1 MKNSIFATEKKQLML
16 DIHNL
21 GVSFGGEVLF
31 ENLSFRIG
39 QGDRIGLIGKN
50 GAGKSTLLKLL
61 AGKNSPSVGGISL
74 EKNATIGYLPQ
85 ELEVENHR
93 TVLEE
98 TFQAFPEILKN
109 QSRQDEVSRLLNKRT
124 DYESDDYQELIQELS
139 DLGGTFEVIG
149 GYQYKAQSEKILAG
163 LGFTSRDFDQLTAT
177 FSGGWRMRI
186 ELAKILLKSHDIL
199 LLDEPTN
206 HLDIDSI
213 EWLEQFLMKYKGSV
227 VLVSHDIMFL
237 DQVTNRTIEIVNK
250 RHFDLKKPYTLFM
263 SLRDEMRTQQQAAQK
278 NQEKQ
283 IQQTEKLIERFR
295 AKASKASMAQ
305 SLIKKLDKVERIEI
319 DAEETEAMKLKFPLA
334 LQPGKMI
341 FETKGLAK
349 SYGDKIVLNDVELY
363 IERGTKLAFVGQN
376 GQGKSTLAKLLV
388 SVIKGSG
395 NLRLGHNVK
404 IGYFAQ
410 NQSET
415 LEASKSVLEIVQD
428 AATVE
433 NRTRVRD
440 MLGAFLFKGDA
451 VEKKVSVLSGGE
463 RNRLALCKLLLQ
475 PFNVLVMDEP
485 TNHLDIQ
492 SKKILKEALNHFEG
506 TLLMV
511 SHDRD
516 FLSGLCHQVLEFKDG
531 KTKLYLDDVNTYLEN
546 KKLDS
551 LKELEKTERKSNQT
565 ETGGNDYTLQ
575 KKEKSLKNKLS
586 KLEDQ
591 IATLEREIK
600 AIDLELEINY
610 DQTISIPDFF
620 DHYQEKK
627 QRLSQNMENW
637 EELVAKIES
646 IRES

>member
-1 MKNSIFATEKKQLML
+1 ML
-16 DIHNL
+16 DVQNL
-21 GVSFGGEVLF
+21 GVSFAGEVLF
-31 ENLSFRIG
+31 ESLSFRIG
-39 QGDRIGLIGKN
+39 RGDRIGLIGKN

-61 AGKNSPSVGGISL
+61 AGENSPTQGGMSL
-74 EKNATIGYLPQ
+74 EKNATLGYLPQ

-98 TFQAFPEILKN
+98 TYQAFPEILKN
-109 QSRQDEVSRLLNKRT
+109 ETRQEKIGEKLNNRT
-124 DYESDDYQELIQELS
+124 DYESEPYQELIQELS
-139 DLGGTFEVIG
+139 DLSSAFEVLG
-149 GYQYKAQSEKILAG
+149 GYQYKAQSEKILTG
-163 LGFTSRDFDQLTAT
+163 LGFVSKDFNQLTAT

-186 ELAKILLKSHDIL
+186 ELAKILLKSHDLL

-227 VLVSHDIMFL
+227 ILVSHDIMFL

-250 RHFDLKKPYTLFM
+250 RHFDLKKSYTLFM
-263 SLRDEMRTQQQAAQK
+263 SLREEMRIQQQAAQK

-295 AKASKASMAQ
+295 AKASKANMAQ
-305 SLIKKLDKVERIEI
+305 SLIKKLNKVERIEI
-319 DAEETEAMKLKFPLA
+319 DAEETEVMKLKFPVA

-349 SYGDKIVLNDVELY
+349 SYGDKKVLNDVDLF

-388 SVIKGSG
+388 SVIEGTG
-395 NLRLGHNVK
+395 DLRLGHNVK

-415 LEASKSVLEIVQD
+415 LDASKTVLEIVQD
-428 AATVE
+428 AATAE

-440 MLGAFLFKGDA
+440 MLGAFLFRGDA
-451 VEKKVSVLSGGE
+451 VDKKASVLSGGE

-492 SKKILKEALNHFEG
+492 SKKILKEALIHFEG
-506 TLLMV
+506 TLILV

-531 KTKLYLDDVNTYLEN
+531 KTKSYLDDVNTYLEN

-551 LKELEKTERKSNQT
+551 LKALEKKVLKSKT
-565 ETGGNDYTLQ
+565 TDSKVNDYHLQ

-586 KLEDQ
+586 KVEDQ
-591 IATLEREIK
+591 IANLERDIK

-610 DQTISIPDFF
+610 EETISTPDFF

-627 QRLSQNMENW
+627 KQLTQYMEKW
-637 EELVAKIES
+637 EEIVATLDKLNQG
-646 IRES
+646 

>member
-1 MKNSIFATEKKQLML
+1 ML
-16 DIHNL
+16 DINNL

-39 QGDRIGLIGKN
+39 RGDRIGLIGKN

-61 AGKNSPSVGGISL
+61 AGKNSPSVGGMSL

-109 QSRQDEVSRLLNKRT
+109 QSRQDEVSKLLNTRT
-124 DYESDDYQELIQELS
+124 DYETDDYKELIQELS
-139 DLGGTFEVIG
+139 DLGSAFEVMG

-163 LGFTSRDFDQLTAT
+163 LGFTPLDFDQLTAT

-263 SLRDEMRTQQQAAQK
+263 SLRYEMRAQQQAAQK

-319 DAEETEAMKLKFPLA
+319 DAEETEAMKLKFPVA

-341 FETKGLAK
+341 FETKGLAM
-349 SYGDKIVLNDVELY
+349 SYGDKKVLNDVDLY

-531 KTKLYLDDVNTYLEN
+531 KTRLFLDDVNTYLEN
-546 KKLDS
+546 KKMDS
-551 LKELEKTERKSNQT
+551 LKELEKTERKSKQP
-565 ETGGNDYTLQ
+565 EKGVNDYALQ

-610 DQTISIPDFF
+610 DQTISTPNFF
-620 DHYQEKK
+620 DQYQEKK
-627 QRLSQNMENW
+627 KRLSQHMENW
-637 EELVAKIES
+637 EELVAAIES
-646 IRES
+646 IAKN

>member
-1 MKNSIFATEKKQLML
+1 ML
-16 DIHNL
+16 DVQNL

-39 QGDRIGLIGKN
+39 RGDRIGLIGKN
-50 GAGKSTLLKLL
+50 GAGKSTFLKLL
-61 AGKNSPSVGGISL
+61 AGENSPSSGGMSL
-74 EKNATIGYLPQ
+74 EKNTTIGYLPQ
-85 ELEVENHR
+85 ELEVDNHR
-93 TVLEE
+93 SVLEE

-109 QSRQDEVSRLLNKRT
+109 QSRQEKIGELLNTRT
-124 DYESDDYQELIQELS
+124 DYESDEYQELIQELS
-139 DLGGTFEVIG
+139 DLGSAFEVLG
-149 GYQYKAQSEKILAG
+149 GYQFKSQTEKILAG
-163 LGFTSRDFDQLTAT
+163 LGFTTRDFDQLTST

-186 ELAKILLKSHDIL
+186 ELAKILLKSHDLL

-213 EWLEQFLMKYKGSV
+213 EWLEQFLMNCKGSV

-237 DQVTNRTIEIVNK
+237 NQVTNRTIEIVNK
-250 RHFDLKKPYTLFM
+250 RHFDLKKPYSIFM
-263 SLRDEMRTQQQAAQK
+263 SLREEMRIQQQAAQK

-283 IQQTEKLIERFR
+283 IQQTEKLIERFK
-295 AKASKASMAQ
+295 AKSSKASMAQ
-305 SLIKKLDKVERIEI
+305 SLIKKLDKIERIEI
-319 DAEETEAMKLKFPLA
+319 DAEDTEAMKLKFPVA

-341 FETKGLAK
+341 FETRGLAK
-349 SYGDKIVLNDVELY
+349 SYGDKKVLNDVDLF

-388 SVIKGSG
+388 SAIQGSG
-395 NLRLGHNVK
+395 ELRLGHNVK

-415 LEASKSVLEIVQD
+415 LEASKTVLDIVQD
-428 AATVE
+428 AATSE

-440 MLGAFLFKGDA
+440 ILGAFLFRGDV

-492 SKKILKEALNHFEG
+492 SKKILKEALVNFEG

-516 FLSGLCHQVLEFKDG
+516 FLSGLCYQVLEFSEG

-551 LKELEKTERKSNQT
+551 LKELEKTERKSKKSDT
-565 ETGGNDYTLQ
+565 RVDDYSLQ

-586 KLEDQ
+586 KLEDK

-610 DQTISIPDFF
+610 DKTISTLYFF
-620 DHYQEKK
+620 DHYHEKK
-627 QRLSQNMENW
+627 KRLSQYMENW
-637 EELVAKIES
+637 GQLVAAIES
-646 IRES
+646 LGKS

>member
-1 MKNSIFATEKKQLML
+1 ML
-16 DIHNL
+16 DINNL

-39 QGDRIGLIGKN
+39 RGDRIGLIGKN

-61 AGKNSPSVGGISL
+61 AGKNSPSVGGMSL

-109 QSRQDEVSRLLNKRT
+109 QSRQDEVSKLLNTRT
-124 DYESDDYQELIQELS
+124 DYETDDYQELIQELS
-139 DLGGTFEVIG
+139 DLGSAFEVMG

-163 LGFTSRDFDQLTAT
+163 LGFTPLDFDQLTAT

-263 SLRDEMRTQQQAAQK
+263 SLRYEMRAQQQAAQK

-319 DAEETEAMKLKFPLA
+319 DAEETEAMKLKFPVA

-349 SYGDKIVLNDVELY
+349 SYGDKKVLNDVDLY

-531 KTKLYLDDVNTYLEN
+531 KTRLFLDDVNTYLEN
-546 KKLDS
+546 KKMDS
-551 LKELEKTERKSNQT
+551 LKELEKTERKSKQP
-565 ETGGNDYTLQ
+565 EKGVNDYALQ

-610 DQTISIPDFF
+610 DQTISTPDFF

-627 QRLSQNMENW
+627 KRLSQHMENW
-637 EELVAKIES
+637 EELVAAIES
-646 IRES
+646 IAKN

>member
-1 MKNSIFATEKKQLML
+1 ML
-16 DIHNL
+16 DINNL

-31 ENLSFRIG
+31 ENISFRIG
-39 QGDRIGLIGKN
+39 RGDRIGLIGKN
-50 GAGKSTLLKLL
+50 GAGKSTLLRLL
-61 AGKNSPSVGGISL
+61 AGKNSPSVGGMSL

-109 QSRQDEVSRLLNKRT
+109 QSRQDEVSKLLNTRT
-124 DYESDDYQELIQELS
+124 DYETDDYQELIQELS
-139 DLGGTFEVIG
+139 DLGSAFEVMG

-163 LGFTSRDFDQLTAT
+163 LGFTPLDFDQLTAT

-186 ELAKILLKSHDIL
+186 ELAKILLKSHEIL

-263 SLRDEMRTQQQAAQK
+263 SLRYEMRAQQQAARK

-319 DAEETEAMKLKFPLA
+319 DAEETEAMKLKFPVA

-349 SYGDKIVLNDVELY
+349 SYGDKKVLNDVDLY

-531 KTKLYLDDVNTYLEN
+531 KTKLFLDDVNTYLEN
-546 KKLDS
+546 KKMDS
-551 LKELEKTERKSNQT
+551 LKELEKTERKSKHP
-565 ETGGNDYTLQ
+565 EKGVNDYSLQ

-610 DQTISIPDFF
+610 DQTISIPNFF

-627 QRLSQNMENW
+627 KRLSQHMENW
-637 EELVAKIES
+637 GELVAAIES
-646 IRES
+646 IAKN

>member
-1 MKNSIFATEKKQLML
+1 ML

-31 ENLSFRIG
+31 QDLSFRIG
-39 QGDRIGLIGKN
+39 RGDRIGLIGKN

-61 AGKNSPSVGGISL
+61 AGENSPTEGIMSL
-74 EKNATIGYLPQ
+74 EKDITLGYLPQ
-85 ELEVENHR
+85 ELEVDNHR

-109 QSRQDEVSRLLNKRT
+109 QSLQDEIGEQLNTRT
-124 DYESDDYQELIQELS
+124 DYESDAYQNLIQELS
-139 DLGGTFEVIG
+139 DLGSAFESLG
-149 GYQYKAQSEKILAG
+149 GYQYKSQSEKILAG
-163 LGFTSRDFDQLTAT
+163 LGFTTQDFDQLTDT

-186 ELAKILLKSHDIL
+186 ELAKILLKSHDLL

-250 RHFDLKKPYTLFM
+250 RHFDLKKPYTQFM
-263 SLRDEMRTQQQAAQK
+263 NLRNEIRVQQFAAQK

-283 IQQTEKLIERFR
+283 IQNTERLIERFR

-305 SLIKKLDKVERIEI
+305 SLIKKLDKVERITI
-319 DAEETEAMKLKFPLA
+319 DDEETETMKVSFPVA
-334 LQPGKMI
+334 VQPGKMI
-341 FETKGLAK
+341 FETEGLAK
-349 SYGDKIVLNDVELY
+349 SYGTKKVLNDVDLF
-363 IERGTKLAFVGQN
+363 IERGVKLAFVGQN

-388 SVIKGSG
+388 SEIKGDG
-395 NLRLGHNVK
+395 NIRLGHNVK

-415 LEASKSVLEIVQD
+415 LAATKTVLEVAQD
-428 AATVE
+428 AATAE
-433 NRTRVRD
+433 NRTKVRD
-440 MLGAFLFKGDA
+440 MLGAFLFRGDA
-451 VEKKVSVLSGGE
+451 VDKKVSVLSGGE

-492 SKKILKEALNHFEG
+492 SKKILKQALSEFQG
-506 TLLMV
+506 TLILV

-516 FLSGLCHQVLEFKDG
+516 FLTGLCQQVLEFKEG
-531 KTKLYLDDVNTYLEN
+531 EIKLFLDDVDTYLEN
-546 KKLDS
+546 KKMDS
-551 LKELEKTERKSNQT
+551 LKVLEKKQRTHKAFSPKGQDYALHKKSK
-565 ETGGNDYTLQ
+565 G
-575 KKEKSLKNKLS
+575 LKNKLS
-586 KLEDQ
+586 KIEDQ
-591 IATLEREIK
+591 IATLEQEIK
-600 AIDLELEINY
+600 SIDLELELNY
-610 DQTISIPDFF
+610 DATISTPNFF
-620 DHYQEKK
+620 DQYQEKK
-627 QRLSQNMENW
+627 KRLSLYMQEWEKIVADLENSK
-637 EELVAKIES
+637 LQ
-646 IRES
+646 

>member
-1 MKNSIFATEKKQLML
+1 ML

-31 ENLSFRIG
+31 QDLSFRIG
-39 QGDRIGLIGKN
+39 RGDRIGLIGKN

-61 AGKNSPSVGGISL
+61 AGENSPTEGIMSL
-74 EKNATIGYLPQ
+74 EKDITLGYLPQ
-85 ELEVENHR
+85 ELEVDNHR

-109 QSRQDEVSRLLNKRT
+109 QSLQDEIGEQLNTRT
-124 DYESDDYQELIQELS
+124 DYESDAYQNLIQELS
-139 DLGGTFEVIG
+139 DLGSAFETLG
-149 GYQYKAQSEKILAG
+149 GYQYKSQSEKILAG
-163 LGFTSRDFDQLTAT
+163 LGFTTQDFDQLTDT

-186 ELAKILLKSHDIL
+186 ELAKILLKSHDLL

-250 RHFDLKKPYTLFM
+250 RHFDLKKPYTQFM
-263 SLRDEMRTQQQAAQK
+263 NLRNEIRVQQFAAQK

-283 IQQTEKLIERFR
+283 IQNTERLIERFR

-305 SLIKKLDKVERIEI
+305 SLIKKLDKVERITI
-319 DAEETEAMKLKFPLA
+319 DDEETETMKVSFPVA
-334 LQPGKMI
+334 VQPGKMI
-341 FETKGLAK
+341 FETEGLAK
-349 SYGDKIVLNDVELY
+349 SYGTKKVLNDVDLF
-363 IERGTKLAFVGQN
+363 IERGVKLAFVGQN

-388 SVIKGSG
+388 SEIKGDG
-395 NLRLGHNVK
+395 NIRLGHNVK

-415 LEASKSVLEIVQD
+415 LAATKTVLEVAQD
-428 AATVE
+428 AATAE
-433 NRTRVRD
+433 NRTKVRD
-440 MLGAFLFKGDA
+440 MLGAFLFRGDA
-451 VEKKVSVLSGGE
+451 VDKKVSVLSGGE

-492 SKKILKEALNHFEG
+492 SKKILKQALSEFQG
-506 TLLMV
+506 TLILV

-516 FLSGLCHQVLEFKDG
+516 FLTGLCQQVLEFKEG
-531 KTKLYLDDVNTYLEN
+531 EIKLFLDDVDTYLEN
-546 KKLDS
+546 KKMDS
-551 LKELEKTERKSNQT
+551 LKVLEKKQRTHKAVSPKGQDYALHKKSK
-565 ETGGNDYTLQ
+565 G
-575 KKEKSLKNKLS
+575 LKNKLS
-586 KLEDQ
+586 KIEDQ
-591 IATLEREIK
+591 IATLEQEIK
-600 AIDLELEINY
+600 SIDLELELNY
-610 DQTISIPDFF
+610 DATISTPNFF
-620 DHYQEKK
+620 DQYQEKK
-627 QRLSQNMENW
+627 KRLSLYMQEWEKIVADLEN
-637 EELVAKIES
+637 LKLQ
-646 IRES
+646 

>member
-1 MKNSIFATEKKQLML
+1 ML
-16 DIHNL
+16 DVKNL

-39 QGDRIGLIGKN
+39 RGDRIGLIGKN
-50 GAGKSTLLKLL
+50 GAGKSTFLKLL
-61 AGKNSPSVGGISL
+61 ARENSPSVGGMSL

-109 QSRQDEVSRLLNKRT
+109 QSRQDEISELLNTRT
-124 DYESDDYQELIQELS
+124 DYESDNYQELIQELS
-139 DLGGTFEVIG
+139 DLGSAFEVLG

-163 LGFTSRDFDQLTAT
+163 LGFTTRDFDQLTGT
-177 FSGGWRMRI
+177 LSGGWRMRI
-186 ELAKILLKSHDIL
+186 ELAKILLKSHDLL

-250 RHFDLKKPYTLFM
+250 RHFDLKKSYTLFM
-263 SLRDEMRTQQQAAQK
+263 SLREEMRVQQLAAQK

-319 DAEETEAMKLKFPLA
+319 DAEETEAMKLKFPVA
-334 LQPGKMI
+334 VHPGKMI
-341 FETKGLAK
+341 FQTKGLAK
-349 SYGDKIVLNDVELY
+349 SYGDKKVLNHVDLF

-388 SVIKGSG
+388 SVIQGTG
-395 NLRLGHNVK
+395 DLRLGHNVK

-428 AATVE
+428 AATAE
-433 NRTRVRD
+433 NRTKVRD
-440 MLGAFLFKGDA
+440 MLGAFLFRGDA

-492 SKKILKEALNHFEG
+492 SKKILKEALIHFEG

-516 FLSGLCHQVLEFKDG
+516 FLSGLCHQVLEFKEG

-551 LKELEKTERKSNQT
+551 LKELEKKDRKSKPSD
-565 ETGGNDYTLQ
+565 GGINDYTLQ
-575 KKEKSLKNKLS
+575 KKEKSQKNKLS

-610 DQTISIPDFF
+610 DQTISIPGFF

-627 QRLSQNMENW
+627 KQLSQYMENW
-637 EELVAKIES
+637 EELVASIES
-646 IRES
+646 LGQS

>member
-1 MKNSIFATEKKQLML
+1 ML
-16 DIHNL
+16 DVQNL

-39 QGDRIGLIGKN
+39 RGDRIGLIGKN

-61 AGKNSPSVGGISL
+61 AGENSPSLGGMSL
-74 EKNATIGYLPQ
+74 EKNASIGYLPQ

-98 TFQAFPEILKN
+98 TFQAFPEVLKN
-109 QSRQDEVSRLLNKRT
+109 QSRQVKISELLNTRT
-124 DYESDDYQELIQELS
+124 DYESGNYQELIQELS
-139 DLGGTFEVIG
+139 DLGSAFEVLG

-163 LGFTSRDFDQLTAT
+163 LGFTTRDFDQLTST

-186 ELAKILLKSHDIL
+186 ELAKILLKSHDLL

-213 EWLEQFLMKYKGSV
+213 EWLEKFLMKYKGSV

-250 RHFDLKKPYTLFM
+250 RHFDLKKSYTLFM
-263 SLRDEMRTQQQAAQK
+263 SLRDEMRVQQHAAQK

-319 DAEETEAMKLKFPLA
+319 DAEETEAMKLKFPVA
-334 LQPGKMI
+334 VQPGKMI

-349 SYGDKIVLNDVELY
+349 SYGDKKVLNHVDLF

-388 SVIKGSG
+388 SVIQGTG
-395 NLRLGHNVK
+395 DLRLGHNVK

-428 AATVE
+428 AATAE
-433 NRTRVRD
+433 NRTKVRD
-440 MLGAFLFKGDA
+440 MLGAFLFRGDA

-492 SKKILKEALNHFEG
+492 SKKILKEALIHFEG

-531 KTKLYLDDVNTYLEN
+531 KTKLYLDEVNTYLEN

-551 LKELEKTERKSNQT
+551 LKELEKKERKSKLSNV
-565 ETGGNDYTLQ
+565 GINDYTLQ

-600 AIDLELEINY
+600 AVDLELEINY
-610 DQTISIPDFF
+610 DQTISSPDFF
-620 DHYQEKK
+620 DQYQEKK
-627 QRLSQNMENW
+627 KRLSQHMENW
-637 EELVAKIES
+637 EELVASIES
-646 IRES
+646 LG

>member
-1 MKNSIFATEKKQLML
+1 ML
-16 DIHNL
+16 DINNL

-31 ENLSFRIG
+31 ENISFRIG
-39 QGDRIGLIGKN
+39 RGDRIGLIGKN
-50 GAGKSTLLKLL
+50 GAGKSTLLRLL
-61 AGKNSPSVGGISL
+61 AGKNSPSVGGMSL

-109 QSRQDEVSRLLNKRT
+109 QSRQDEVSKLLNTRT
-124 DYESDDYQELIQELS
+124 DYETDDYQELIQELS
-139 DLGGTFEVIG
+139 DLGSAFEVMG

-163 LGFTSRDFDQLTAT
+163 LGFTPLDFDQLTAT

-186 ELAKILLKSHDIL
+186 ELAKILLKSHEIL

-263 SLRDEMRTQQQAAQK
+263 SLRYEMRAQQQAAQK

-319 DAEETEAMKLKFPLA
+319 DAEETEAMKLKFPVA

-349 SYGDKIVLNDVELY
+349 SYGDKKVLNDVDLY

-531 KTKLYLDDVNTYLEN
+531 KTKLFLDDVNTYLEN
-546 KKLDS
+546 KKMDS
-551 LKELEKTERKSNQT
+551 LKELEKTERKSKQP
-565 ETGGNDYTLQ
+565 EKGVNDYSLQ

-610 DQTISIPDFF
+610 DQTISIPNFF

-627 QRLSQNMENW
+627 KRLSQHMENW
-637 EELVAKIES
+637 EELVAAIES
-646 IRES
+646 IAKN

>member
-1 MKNSIFATEKKQLML
+1 ML
-16 DIHNL
+16 DINNL

-39 QGDRIGLIGKN
+39 RGDRIGLIGKN

-61 AGKNSPSVGGISL
+61 AGKNSPSIGGMSL

-109 QSRQDEVSRLLNKRT
+109 QSRQDEVSKLLNTRT
-124 DYESDDYQELIQELS
+124 DYETDDYQELIQELS
-139 DLGGTFEVIG
+139 DLGSAFEVMG

-163 LGFTSRDFDQLTAT
+163 LGFTPLDFDQLTAT

-263 SLRDEMRTQQQAAQK
+263 SLRYEMRAQQQAAQK

-319 DAEETEAMKLKFPLA
+319 DAEETEAMKLKFPVA

-349 SYGDKIVLNDVELY
+349 SYGDKKVLNDVDLY

-428 AATVE
+428 VATVE

-531 KTKLYLDDVNTYLEN
+531 KTRLFLDDVNTYLEN
-546 KKLDS
+546 KKMDS
-551 LKELEKTERKSNQT
+551 LKELEKTERKSKQP
-565 ETGGNDYTLQ
+565 EKGVNDYTLQ

-610 DQTISIPDFF
+610 DQTISTPDFF

-627 QRLSQNMENW
+627 KRLSQHMENW
-637 EELVAKIES
+637 EELVAAIES
-646 IRES
+646 IARN

>member
-1 MKNSIFATEKKQLML
+1 ML
-16 DIHNL
+16 DVQNL

-39 QGDRIGLIGKN
+39 RGDRIGLIGKN
-50 GAGKSTLLKLL
+50 GAGKSTFLKLL
-61 AGKNSPSVGGISL
+61 AGENSPSVGGMSL

-109 QSRQDEVSRLLNKRT
+109 QSRQDEISELLNTRT
-124 DYESDDYQELIQELS
+124 DYESDNYQELIQELS
-139 DLGGTFEVIG
+139 DLGSAFEVLG

-163 LGFTSRDFDQLTAT
+163 LGFTTRDFDQLTGT
-177 FSGGWRMRI
+177 LSGGWRMRI
-186 ELAKILLKSHDIL
+186 ELAKILLKSHDLL

-250 RHFDLKKPYTLFM
+250 RHFDLKKSYTLFM
-263 SLRDEMRTQQQAAQK
+263 SLREEMRVQQQAAQK

-319 DAEETEAMKLKFPLA
+319 DAEETEAMKLKFPVA
-334 LQPGKMI
+334 VQPGKMI

-349 SYGDKIVLNDVELY
+349 SYGDKKVLNHVDLF

-388 SVIKGSG
+388 SVIQGTG
-395 NLRLGHNVK
+395 DLRLGHNVK

-428 AATVE
+428 AATAE
-433 NRTRVRD
+433 NRTKVRD
-440 MLGAFLFKGDA
+440 MLGAFLFRGDA

-492 SKKILKEALNHFEG
+492 SKKILKEALIHFEG

-516 FLSGLCHQVLEFKDG
+516 FLSGLCHQVVEFKEG

-551 LKELEKTERKSNQT
+551 LKELEKTERKSKPSD
-565 ETGGNDYTLQ
+565 GVINDYTLQ
-575 KKEKSLKNKLS
+575 KKEKSLNNKLS

-610 DQTISIPDFF
+610 DQTISSPDFF

-627 QRLSQNMENW
+627 KRLSQHMENW
-637 EELVAKIES
+637 EELVASIES
-646 IRES
+646 LGQS

>member
-1 MKNSIFATEKKQLML
+1 ML
-16 DIHNL
+16 DVQNL

-39 QGDRIGLIGKN
+39 RGDRIGLIGKN

-61 AGKNSPSVGGISL
+61 AGENSPSLGGMSL
-74 EKNATIGYLPQ
+74 EKNASIGYLPQ

-109 QSRQDEVSRLLNKRT
+109 QSRQDEISELLNTRT
-124 DYESDDYQELIQELS
+124 DYESDNYQELIQELS
-139 DLGGTFEVIG
+139 DLGSAFEVLG

-163 LGFTSRDFDQLTAT
+163 LGFSSRDFDQLTGT

-186 ELAKILLKSHDIL
+186 ELAKILLKSHDLL

-263 SLRDEMRTQQQAAQK
+263 SFREEMRVQQQAAQK

-295 AKASKASMAQ
+295 AKATKASMAQ

-319 DAEETEAMKLKFPLA
+319 DAEETEAMKLKFPVA

-428 AATVE
+428 AATSE
-433 NRTRVRD
+433 KRSRVRD

-492 SKKILKEALNHFEG
+492 SKKILKEALIHFEG

-551 LKELEKTERKSNQT
+551 LKELEKTERKSNQA
-565 ETGGNDYTLQ
+565 ETGDNDYTLQ

-610 DQTISIPDFF
+610 DQTISTPDFF

-627 QRLSQNMENW
+627 KRLSQHMENW
-637 EELVAKIES
+637 EELVAAIES
-646 IRES
+646 KAKS

>member
-1 MKNSIFATEKKQLML
+1 ML

-31 ENLSFRIG
+31 QDLSFRIG
-39 QGDRIGLIGKN
+39 RGDRIGLIGKN

-61 AGKNSPSVGGISL
+61 AGENSPTEGIMSL
-74 EKNATIGYLPQ
+74 EKDITLGYLPQ
-85 ELEVENHR
+85 ELEVDNHR

-109 QSRQDEVSRLLNKRT
+109 QSLQDEIGEQLNTRT
-124 DYESDDYQELIQELS
+124 DYESDAYQNLIQELS
-139 DLGGTFEVIG
+139 DLGSAFETLG
-149 GYQYKAQSEKILAG
+149 GYQYKSQSEKILAG
-163 LGFTSRDFDQLTAT
+163 LGFTTQDFDQLTDT

-186 ELAKILLKSHDIL
+186 ELAKILLKSHDLL

-250 RHFDLKKPYTLFM
+250 RHFDLKKPYTQFM
-263 SLRDEMRTQQQAAQK
+263 NLRNEMRVQQSAAQK

-283 IQQTEKLIERFR
+283 IQNTERLIERFR

-305 SLIKKLDKVERIEI
+305 SLIKKLDKVERITI
-319 DAEETEAMKLKFPLA
+319 DDEETETMKVSFPVA
-334 LQPGKMI
+334 VQPGKMI
-341 FETKGLAK
+341 FETEGLAK
-349 SYGDKIVLNDVELY
+349 SYGTKKVLNDVDLF
-363 IERGTKLAFVGQN
+363 IERGVKLAFVGQN

-388 SVIKGSG
+388 SEIKGDG
-395 NLRLGHNVK
+395 NIRWGHNVK

-415 LEASKSVLEIVQD
+415 LAATKTVLEVAQD
-428 AATVE
+428 AATAE
-433 NRTRVRD
+433 NRTKVRD
-440 MLGAFLFKGDA
+440 MLGAFLFRGDA
-451 VEKKVSVLSGGE
+451 VDKKVSVLSGGE

-492 SKKILKEALNHFEG
+492 SKKILKQALSEFQG
-506 TLLMV
+506 TLILV

-516 FLSGLCHQVLEFKDG
+516 FLTGLCQQVLEFKESEI
-531 KTKLYLDDVNTYLEN
+531 KLFLDDVDTYLEN
-546 KKLDS
+546 KKMDS
-551 LKELEKTERKSNQT
+551 LKVLEKKQRTHKAVSPKGQDYALHKKSK
-565 ETGGNDYTLQ
+565 G
-575 KKEKSLKNKLS
+575 LKNKLS
-586 KLEDQ
+586 KIEDQ
-591 IATLEREIK
+591 IATLEQEIK
-600 AIDLELEINY
+600 SIDLELELNY
-610 DQTISIPDFF
+610 DATISTPNFF
-620 DHYQEKK
+620 DQYQEKK
-627 QRLSQNMENW
+627 KRLSLSMQEWEKIVADLEN
-637 EELVAKIES
+637 LKLQ
-646 IRES
+646 

>member
-1 MKNSIFATEKKQLML
+1 ML
-16 DIHNL
+16 DVQNL

-39 QGDRIGLIGKN
+39 RGDRIGLIGKN

-61 AGKNSPSVGGISL
+61 AGKNSPSVGGMSI

-109 QSRQDEVSRLLNKRT
+109 QSRQDQVSDLLNTRT
-124 DYESDDYQELIQELS
+124 DYETDNYHELIQELS
-139 DLGGTFEVIG
+139 DLGTEFEVMG

-163 LGFTSRDFDQLTAT
+163 LGFINSDFDQPTSN

-186 ELAKILLKSHDIL
+186 ELAKILLKSHDLL

-263 SLRDEMRTQQQAAQK
+263 SLREEMRAQQQAAQK

-319 DAEETEAMKLKFPLA
+319 DAEETEAMRLKFPVA

-349 SYGDKIVLNDVELY
+349 SYGDKKVLSDIDLY

-388 SVIKGSG
+388 SVIKGTG

-415 LEASKSVLEIVQD
+415 LDTSKTVLQIVQD
-428 AATVE
+428 AATSD
-433 NRTRVRD
+433 NRGKVRN
-440 MLGAFLFKGDA
+440 MLGAFLFRGDS

-475 PFNVLVMDEP
+475 PLNVLVMDEP

-492 SKKILKEALNHFEG
+492 SKKILKDALINFEG

-516 FLSGLCHQVLEFKDG
+516 FLSGLCHQVLEFKNG
-531 KTKLYLDDVNTYLEN
+531 KTKLYLDDVNTYLVN
-546 KKLDS
+546 KKWDT
-551 LKELEKTERKSNQT
+551 LKELEKTERKSKSLDVRR
-565 ETGGNDYTLQ
+565 NDYTLK

-586 KLEDQ
+586 KLENQ
-591 IATLEREIK
+591 ISTLEKEIK
-600 AIDLELEINY
+600 GIDLELEINY

-620 DHYQEKK
+620 DQYQEKK
-627 QRLSQNMENW
+627 KRLSQHMENW
-637 EELVAKIES
+637 YKLVADIES
-646 IRES
+646 ITKN

>member
-1 MKNSIFATEKKQLML
+1 ML
-16 DIHNL
+16 DINNL

-39 QGDRIGLIGKN
+39 RGDRIGLIGKN

-61 AGKNSPSVGGISL
+61 AGKKSPSVGGMSL

-109 QSRQDEVSRLLNKRT
+109 QSRQDEVSKLLNTRT
-124 DYESDDYQELIQELS
+124 DYETDDYQELIQELS
-139 DLGGTFEVIG
+139 DLGSAFEVMG

-163 LGFTSRDFDQLTAT
+163 LGFTPLDFDQLTGT

-263 SLRDEMRTQQQAAQK
+263 SLRYEMRAQQQAAQK

-295 AKASKASMAQ
+295 AKASKARMAQ

-319 DAEETEAMKLKFPLA
+319 DAEETEAMKLKFPVA

-349 SYGDKIVLNDVELY
+349 SYGDKKVLNDVDLY

-531 KTKLYLDDVNTYLEN
+531 KTKLFLDDVNTYLEN
-546 KKLDS
+546 KKMDS
-551 LKELEKTERKSNQT
+551 LKELEKTERKSKQP
-565 ETGGNDYTLQ
+565 EKGVNDYTLQ

-610 DQTISIPDFF
+610 DQTISTPDFF

-627 QRLSQNMENW
+627 KRLSQHMENW
-637 EELVAKIES
+637 EELVAAIES
-646 IRES
+646 IAKN

>member
-1 MKNSIFATEKKQLML
+1 ML
-16 DIHNL
+16 DVQNL

-39 QGDRIGLIGKN
+39 RGDRIGLIGKN

-61 AGKNSPSVGGISL
+61 AGENSPSLGGMSL
-74 EKNATIGYLPQ
+74 EKNASIGYLPQ

-98 TFQAFPEILKN
+98 AFQAFPEILKN
-109 QSRQDEVSRLLNKRT
+109 QSRQDEISELLNTRN
-124 DYESDDYQELIQELS
+124 DYESDNYQELIQELS
-139 DLGGTFEVIG
+139 DLGSAFEVLG

-163 LGFTSRDFDQLTAT
+163 LGFSSRDFDQLTGT

-186 ELAKILLKSHDIL
+186 ELAKILLKSHDLL

-250 RHFDLKKPYTLFM
+250 RYFDLKKPYTLFM
-263 SLRDEMRTQQQAAQK
+263 SFREEMRVQQQAAQK

-319 DAEETEAMKLKFPLA
+319 DAEETEAMKLKFPVA
-334 LQPGKMI
+334 VQPGKMI

-349 SYGDKIVLNDVELY
+349 SYGDNKVLNHVDLF

-388 SVIKGSG
+388 SVIQGTGDLKF
-395 NLRLGHNVK
+395 GHNVK

-433 NRTRVRD
+433 NRTKVRD
-440 MLGAFLFKGDA
+440 MLGAFLFRGDA

-492 SKKILKEALNHFEG
+492 SKKILKEALIHFEG

-551 LKELEKTERKSNQT
+551 LKELEKTERKSKPSD
-565 ETGGNDYTLQ
+565 GRINDYMLQ

-600 AIDLELEINY
+600 AIDIKLEINY
-610 DQTISIPDFF
+610 DQTISSPDFF

-627 QRLSQNMENW
+627 KQLSHHIENW
-637 EELVAKIES
+637 EVLVVSIEALGQS
-646 IRES
+646 

>member
-1 MKNSIFATEKKQLML
+1 ML
-16 DIHNL
+16 DVQNL

-39 QGDRIGLIGKN
+39 RGDRIGLIGKN

-61 AGKNSPSVGGISL
+61 AGKNSPSVGGMSI

-109 QSRQDEVSRLLNKRT
+109 QSRQDQVSDLLNTRT
-124 DYESDDYQELIQELS
+124 DYETDNYHELIQELS
-139 DLGGTFEVIG
+139 DLGTEFEVMG

-163 LGFTSRDFDQLTAT
+163 LGFINSDFDQPTSN

-186 ELAKILLKSHDIL
+186 ELAKILLKSHDLL

-263 SLRDEMRTQQQAAQK
+263 TLREEMRAQQQAAQK

-319 DAEETEAMKLKFPLA
+319 DAEETEAMRLKFPVA

-349 SYGDKIVLNDVELY
+349 SYGDKKVLSDIDLY

-388 SVIKGSG
+388 SVIKGTG

-415 LEASKSVLEIVQD
+415 LDTSKTVLQIVQD
-428 AATVE
+428 AATSD
-433 NRTRVRD
+433 NRGKVRN
-440 MLGAFLFKGDA
+440 MLGAFLFRGDS

-475 PFNVLVMDEP
+475 PLNVLVMDEP

-492 SKKILKEALNHFEG
+492 SKKILKDALINFEG

-516 FLSGLCHQVLEFKDG
+516 FLSGLCHQVLEFKNG
-531 KTKLYLDDVNTYLEN
+531 KTKLYLDDVNTYLVN
-546 KKLDS
+546 KKWDT
-551 LKELEKTERKSNQT
+551 LKELEKTERKSKSLDVRR
-565 ETGGNDYTLQ
+565 NDYTLK

-586 KLEDQ
+586 KLENQ
-591 IATLEREIK
+591 ISTLEKEIK
-600 AIDLELEINY
+600 GIDLELEINY

-620 DHYQEKK
+620 DQYQEKK
-627 QRLSQNMENW
+627 KRLSQHMENW
-637 EELVAKIES
+637 DKLVADIES
-646 IRES
+646 ITKN

>member
-1 MKNSIFATEKKQLML
+1 ML
-16 DIHNL
+16 DVQNL

-31 ENLSFRIG
+31 ENLSFRLG
-39 QGDRIGLIGKN
+39 RGDRIGLIGKN
-50 GAGKSTLLKLL
+50 GAGKSTFLKLL
-61 AGKNSPSVGGISL
+61 AGENIPSLGGMSL

-109 QSRQDEVSRLLNKRT
+109 QSRQQEVSELLNTRT
-124 DYESDDYQELIQELS
+124 DYESDEYQELIQELS
-139 DLGGTFEVIG
+139 DLGSAFEVLG
-149 GYQYKAQSEKILAG
+149 GYQYKAQTEKILAG
-163 LGFTSRDFDQLTAT
+163 LGFTTRDFDQLTST

-186 ELAKILLKSHDIL
+186 ELAKILLKSHDLL

-263 SLRDEMRTQQQAAQK
+263 SLREEMRIQQQAAHK

-319 DAEETEAMKLKFPLA
+319 DAEETEVMKLKFPLA

-349 SYGDKIVLNDVELY
+349 SYGDKKVLNDLDLF

-388 SVIKGSG
+388 SVIQGTG

-415 LEASKSVLEIVQD
+415 LEASKTVLDIVQD
-428 AATVE
+428 AATAE

-440 MLGAFLFKGDA
+440 MLGAFLFRGDA

-492 SKKILKEALNHFEG
+492 SKKILKEALIHFEG
-506 TLLMV
+506 TLLMI

-516 FLSGLCHQVLEFKDG
+516 FLSGLCHQVLEFKEG

-551 LKELEKTERKSNQT
+551 LKELEKTERKSKQSD
-565 ETGGNDYTLQ
+565 TGVNDYTLQ

-610 DQTISIPDFF
+610 DQTISTPDFF
-620 DHYQEKK
+620 DRYQEKK
-627 QRLSQNMENW
+627 KRLSQHMENW
-637 EELVAKIES
+637 EELVAAIES
-646 IRES
+646 LGQS

>member
-1 MKNSIFATEKKQLML
+1 ML

-31 ENLSFRIG
+31 QDLSFRIG
-39 QGDRIGLIGKN
+39 RGDRIGLIGKN

-61 AGKNSPSVGGISL
+61 AGENSPTEGIMSL
-74 EKNATIGYLPQ
+74 EKDITLGYLPQ
-85 ELEVENHR
+85 ELEVDNHR

-109 QSRQDEVSRLLNKRT
+109 QSLQDEIGEQLNTRT
-124 DYESDDYQELIQELS
+124 DYESDAYQNLIQELS
-139 DLGGTFEVIG
+139 DLGSAFETLG
-149 GYQYKAQSEKILAG
+149 GYQYKSQSEKILAG
-163 LGFTSRDFDQLTAT
+163 LGFTTQDFDQLTDT

-186 ELAKILLKSHDIL
+186 ELAKILLKSHDLL

-250 RHFDLKKPYTLFM
+250 RHFDLKKPYTQFM
-263 SLRDEMRTQQQAAQK
+263 NLRNEIRVQQFAAQK

-283 IQQTEKLIERFR
+283 IQNTERLIERFR

-305 SLIKKLDKVERIEI
+305 SLIKKLDKVERITI
-319 DAEETEAMKLKFPLA
+319 DDEETETMKVSFPVA
-334 LQPGKMI
+334 VQPGKMI
-341 FETKGLAK
+341 FETEGLAK
-349 SYGDKIVLNDVELY
+349 SYGTKKVLNDVDLF
-363 IERGTKLAFVGQN
+363 IERGVKLAFVGQN

-388 SVIKGSG
+388 SEIKGDG
-395 NLRLGHNVK
+395 NIRWGHNVK

-415 LEASKSVLEIVQD
+415 LAATKTVLEVAQD
-428 AATVE
+428 AATAE
-433 NRTRVRD
+433 NRTKVRD
-440 MLGAFLFKGDA
+440 MLGAFLFRGDA
-451 VEKKVSVLSGGE
+451 VDKKVSVLSGGE

-492 SKKILKEALNHFEG
+492 SKKILKQALSEFQG
-506 TLLMV
+506 TLILV

-516 FLSGLCHQVLEFKDG
+516 FLTGLCQQVLEFKEG
-531 KTKLYLDDVNTYLEN
+531 EIKLFLDDVDTYLEN
-546 KKLDS
+546 KKMDS
-551 LKELEKTERKSNQT
+551 LKVLEKKQRTHKAVSPKGQDYALHKKSK
-565 ETGGNDYTLQ
+565 G
-575 KKEKSLKNKLS
+575 LKNKLS
-586 KLEDQ
+586 KIEDQ
-591 IATLEREIK
+591 IATLEQEIK
-600 AIDLELEINY
+600 SIDLELELNY
-610 DQTISIPDFF
+610 DATISTPNFF
-620 DHYQEKK
+620 DQYQEKK
-627 QRLSQNMENW
+627 KRLSLSMQEWEKIVADLEN
-637 EELVAKIES
+637 LKLQ
-646 IRES
+646 

>member
-1 MKNSIFATEKKQLML
+1 ML
-16 DIHNL
+16 DIQNL

-39 QGDRIGLIGKN
+39 RGDRIGLIGKN

-61 AGKNSPSVGGISL
+61 AGKNSPSVGGMSI

-109 QSRQDEVSRLLNKRT
+109 QSRQDQVSDLLNTRT
-124 DYESDDYQELIQELS
+124 DYETDNYHELIQELS
-139 DLGGTFEVIG
+139 DLGTEFEVMG

-163 LGFTSRDFDQLTAT
+163 LGFINSDFDQPTSN

-186 ELAKILLKSHDIL
+186 ELAKILLKSHDLL

-227 VLVSHDIMFL
+227 ILVSHDIMFL

-263 SLRDEMRTQQQAAQK
+263 SLREEMRAQQQAAQK

-283 IQQTEKLIERFR
+283 IQKTEKLIERFR

-319 DAEETEAMKLKFPLA
+319 DAEETEAMRLKFPVA

-349 SYGDKIVLNDVELY
+349 SYGDKKVLSDIDLY

-388 SVIKGSG
+388 SVIKGTG

-415 LEASKSVLEIVQD
+415 LDTSKTVLQIVQD
-428 AATVE
+428 AATSD
-433 NRTRVRD
+433 NRGKVRN
-440 MLGAFLFKGDA
+440 MLGAFLFRGDS

-475 PFNVLVMDEP
+475 PLNVLVMDEP

-492 SKKILKEALNHFEG
+492 SKKILKDALINFEG

-516 FLSGLCHQVLEFKDG
+516 FLSGLCHQVLEFKNG
-531 KTKLYLDDVNTYLEN
+531 KTKLYLDDVNTYLVN
-546 KKLDS
+546 KKWDT
-551 LKELEKTERKSNQT
+551 LKELEKTERKSKSLDVRR
-565 ETGGNDYTLQ
+565 NDYTLK

-586 KLEDQ
+586 KLENQ
-591 IATLEREIK
+591 ISTLEKEIK
-600 AIDLELEINY
+600 GIDLELEINY

-620 DHYQEKK
+620 DQYQEKK
-627 QRLSQNMENW
+627 KRLSQHMENW
-637 EELVAKIES
+637 DKLVADIES
-646 IRES
+646 ITKN

>member
-1 MKNSIFATEKKQLML
+1 ML
-16 DIHNL
+16 DINNL

-39 QGDRIGLIGKN
+39 RGDRIGLIGKN

-61 AGKNSPSVGGISL
+61 AGKNSPSVGGMSL
-74 EKNATIGYLPQ
+74 EKNVTIGYLPQ

-109 QSRQDEVSRLLNKRT
+109 QSRQDEVSKLLNTRT
-124 DYESDDYQELIQELS
+124 DYETDDYQELIQELS
-139 DLGGTFEVIG
+139 DLGSAFEVMG

-163 LGFTSRDFDQLTAT
+163 LGFTPLDFDQLTAT

-263 SLRDEMRTQQQAAQK
+263 SLRYEMRAQQQAAQK

-319 DAEETEAMKLKFPLA
+319 DAEETEAMKLKFPVA

-349 SYGDKIVLNDVELY
+349 SYGDKKVLNDVDLY

-531 KTKLYLDDVNTYLEN
+531 KTRLFLDDVNTYLEN
-546 KKLDS
+546 KKMDS
-551 LKELEKTERKSNQT
+551 LKELEKMERKSKQP
-565 ETGGNDYTLQ
+565 EKGVNDYALQ

-610 DQTISIPDFF
+610 DQTISTPNFF

-627 QRLSQNMENW
+627 KRLSLHMENW
-637 EELVAKIES
+637 EELVAVIES
-646 IRES
+646 IAKN

>member
-1 MKNSIFATEKKQLML
+1 ML
-16 DIHNL
+16 DINNL

-31 ENLSFRIG
+31 ENISFRIG
-39 QGDRIGLIGKN
+39 RGDRIGLIGKN
-50 GAGKSTLLKLL
+50 GAGKSTLLRLL
-61 AGKNSPSVGGISL
+61 AGKNSPSVGGMSL

-109 QSRQDEVSRLLNKRT
+109 QSRQDEVSKLLNTRT
-124 DYESDDYQELIQELS
+124 DYETDDYQELIQELS
-139 DLGGTFEVIG
+139 DLGSAFEVMG

-163 LGFTSRDFDQLTAT
+163 LGFTPLDFDQLTAT

-186 ELAKILLKSHDIL
+186 ELAKILLKSHEIL

-263 SLRDEMRTQQQAAQK
+263 SLRYEMRAQQQAAQK

-319 DAEETEAMKLKFPLA
+319 DAEETEAMKLKFPVA

-349 SYGDKIVLNDVELY
+349 SYGDKKVLNDVDLY

-395 NLRLGHNVK
+395 NLRFGHNVK

-531 KTKLYLDDVNTYLEN
+531 KTKLFLDDVNTYLEN
-546 KKLDS
+546 KKMDS
-551 LKELEKTERKSNQT
+551 LKELEKTERKSKHP
-565 ETGGNDYTLQ
+565 EKGVNDYSLQ

-610 DQTISIPDFF
+610 DQTISIPNFF

-627 QRLSQNMENW
+627 KRLSQHMENW
-637 EELVAKIES
+637 GELVAAIES
-646 IRES
+646 IAKN

>member
-1 MKNSIFATEKKQLML
+1 ML
-16 DIHNL
+16 DVQNL

-39 QGDRIGLIGKN
+39 RGDRIGLIGKN
-50 GAGKSTLLKLL
+50 GAGKSTFLKLL
-61 AGKNSPSVGGISL
+61 AGENSPSVGGMSL

-109 QSRQDEVSRLLNKRT
+109 QSRQDEISELLNTRT
-124 DYESDDYQELIQELS
+124 DYESDNYQELIQELS
-139 DLGGTFEVIG
+139 DLGSAFEVLG

-163 LGFTSRDFDQLTAT
+163 LGFTTRDFDQLTGT

-186 ELAKILLKSHDIL
+186 ELAKILLKSHDLL

-250 RHFDLKKPYTLFM
+250 RHFDLKKSYTLFM
-263 SLRDEMRTQQQAAQK
+263 SLREEMRVQQQAAQK

-319 DAEETEAMKLKFPLA
+319 DAEETEAMKLKFPVA
-334 LQPGKMI
+334 VQPGKMI

-349 SYGDKIVLNDVELY
+349 SYGDKKVLNHVDLFL
-363 IERGTKLAFVGQN
+363 ERGTQLAFVGQN

-388 SVIKGSG
+388 SVIQGTG
-395 NLRLGHNVK
+395 DLRLGHNVK

-428 AATVE
+428 AATAE
-433 NRTRVRD
+433 NRTKVRD
-440 MLGAFLFKGDA
+440 MLGAFLFRGDA

-492 SKKILKEALNHFEG
+492 SKKILKEALIHFEG

-516 FLSGLCHQVLEFKDG
+516 FLSGLCHQVLEFKEG

-551 LKELEKTERKSNQT
+551 LKELEKTERKSKPSDA
-565 ETGGNDYTLQ
+565 GINDYT
-575 KKEKSLKNKLS
+575 
-586 KLEDQ
+586 
-591 IATLEREIK
+591 
-600 AIDLELEINY
+600 
-610 DQTISIPDFF
+610 
-620 DHYQEKK
+620 
-627 QRLSQNMENW
+627 
-637 EELVAKIES
+637 
-646 IRES
+646 

>member
-1 MKNSIFATEKKQLML
+1 ML
-16 DIHNL
+16 DINNL

-31 ENLSFRIG
+31 ENISFRIG
-39 QGDRIGLIGKN
+39 RGDRIGLIGKN
-50 GAGKSTLLKLL
+50 GAGKSTLLRLL
-61 AGKNSPSVGGISL
+61 AGKNSPSVGGMSL

-109 QSRQDEVSRLLNKRT
+109 QSRQDEVSKLLNTRT
-124 DYESDDYQELIQELS
+124 DYETDDYQELIQELS
-139 DLGGTFEVIG
+139 DLGSAFEVMG

-263 SLRDEMRTQQQAAQK
+263 SLRYEMRAQQQAAQK

-319 DAEETEAMKLKFPLA
+319 DAEETEAMKLKFPVA

-349 SYGDKIVLNDVELY
+349 SYGDKKVLDDVDLY

-506 TLLMV
+506 TLLIV

-531 KTKLYLDDVNTYLEN
+531 KTKLFMDDVNTYLEN
-546 KKLDS
+546 KKMDS
-551 LKELEKTERKSNQT
+551 LKELEKTESKSKQP
-565 ETGGNDYTLQ
+565 EKGVNDYTLQ

-591 IATLEREIK
+591 IASLEREIK

-610 DQTISIPDFF
+610 DQTIITPNFF
-620 DHYQEKK
+620 DQYQEKK
-627 QRLSQNMENW
+627 KRLSQHMEDW
-637 EELVAKIES
+637 EELVAAIES
-646 IRES
+646 IAKN